1 MGRLE
6 EASETTAMTKIASR
20 TIALI
25 DHSKFNVT
33 EFARVATFN
42 QLTFLVTDEWPP
54 DNIVTAIRKAGT
66 QLIVC

>member
-1 MGRLE
+1 
-6 EASETTAMTKIASR
+6 MTKIASR

-25 DHSKFNVT
+25 DHSKFNIT
-33 EFARVATFN
+33 AFARVATFN
-42 QLTFLVTDEWPP
+42 QLTFLVTDAWPP